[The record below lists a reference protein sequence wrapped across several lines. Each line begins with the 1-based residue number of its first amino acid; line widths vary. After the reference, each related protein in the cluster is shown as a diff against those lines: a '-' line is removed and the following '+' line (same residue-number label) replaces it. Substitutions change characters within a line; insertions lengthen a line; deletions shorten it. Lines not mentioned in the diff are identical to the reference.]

1 MKLPLAVLS
10 TLLALAPTTL
20 TAASAEHY
28 LKSAPFPMPEIV
40 APTFPER
47 TFRITD
53 FGAVS
58 DGHTLATQAFA
69 NAIAAC
75 VKAGGG
81 HVVVP
86 PGLWIT
92 GPIVLASNVDLHAER
107 GALIQFTP
115 DHSQYP
121 LVGAGGK
128 AGFVTQSPISGDNL
142 SNVAITGQGIFDGAG
157 ETWRPV
163 KRVKVTAAQ
172 WKSLLAS
179 GGPTNSDDTVWWPTR
194 AAAQGEAALKLLRST
209 NPNPTVADYLAVR
222 DFLRPKLLVLS
233 NCRNVLIEDVTL
245 RNSPAFV
252 CYPVRC
258 TNLII
263 RGVNIFNEFW
273 AQNGD
278 GIDLSACTNALLY
291 RCNVSAG
298 DDGIC
303 MKSSGKSKSPDGALN
318 HVVIAECTVYHAH
331 GGFVIGSNTDG
342 GMRYIWATHCTFIGT
357 DMGIRVKSAPGRGGL
372 VRDIFATDIVM
383 KDIVGA
389 AIGFQT
395 TYEDIKAGAA
405 AKGAPGAAAGRI
417 PDFGHFTI
425 RNILCDGARTAIDI
439 AGLAQQPVHD
449 ILIENARIVARRGM
463 HAVNAANLT
472 LRKVELVTPES
483 PAITTDSCTG
493 IVVEN

>member
-1 MKLPLAVLS
+1 MKTPLLILS
-10 TLLALAPTTL
+10 SLLAFAP
-20 TAASAEHY
+20 AALPAATAEHY
-28 LKSAPFPMPEIV
+28 LKSAPFPMPDLV
-40 APTFPER
+40 APTFPNR
-47 TFRITD
+47 TFSIAD
-53 FGAVS
+53 YGAVP
-58 DGHTLATQAFA
+58 DGHTLATEAFA
-69 NAIAAC
+69 RAIRAC
-75 VKAGGG
+75 SEAGGG

-121 LVGAGGK
+121 LVGKGGK
-128 AGFVTQSPISGDNL
+128 SGYMTLSPLSGDNL
-142 SNVAITGQGIFDGAG
+142 TNVAITGQGIFDGAG

-163 KRVKVTAAQ
+163 KRGKVTVAQ
-172 WKSLLAS
+172 WKAFVSS
-179 GGPTNSDDTVWWPTR
+179 GGATTNNDSVWWPTK
-194 AAAQGEAALKLLRST
+194 AASEGEAYLKHLRAT
-209 NPNPTVADYLAVR
+209 NPDPTVADFLPAR

-233 NCRNVLIEDVTL
+233 DCRNVLIEDVTL

-252 CYPVRC
+252 CYPVHC
-258 TNLII
+258 TNVII
-263 RGVNIFNEFW
+263 RGVSIFNEYW

-278 GIDLSACTNALLY
+278 GIDLSACRNALLY

-303 MKSSGKSKSPDGALN
+303 MKSSGRTDDPDGALN

-342 GMRYIWATHCTFIGT
+342 GMRYLWATRCTFIGT

-372 VRDIFATDIVM
+372 VRDIYATDLVM

-395 TYEDIKAGAA
+395 TYEDVKAGHRV
-405 AKGAPGAAAGRI
+405 KGMPPGKPGRL
-417 PDFGHFTI
+417 PDFGQFTI
-425 RNILCDGARTAIDI
+425 RNLVCDGAGTAIDI
-439 AGLAQQPVHD
+439 AGLAEQPVHD
-449 ILIENARIVARRGM
+449 ILIENARIAARHGM
-463 HAVNAANLT
+463 HALNAANIT
-472 LRKVELVTPES
+472 LRKVRIVTPEK
-483 PAITTDSCTG
+483 PAITSESSTG